1 MSNVVPFTPRPDTGG
16 WTAGE
21 RAKLSDLAD
30 RLAAEGVHVRVV
42 YGATDAGDPWCVITD
57 ENDEVLVHVARI
69 NGQFVIHDAA
79 ADAVEEGD
87 TLWSAF
93 DRLLGEGW
101 REAEGEVVVPM
112 AARQAQTLMA
122 LVVAA
127 AFFDMTAQAHDA
139 PDFDGHHDTP
149 AEILAAFAAAATL
162 AAPSAAAEE
171 HQRFER
177 NAAPAET
184 DGPSGGSADLAGS
197 EDPPAAP
204 VLAPSDADAAKS
216 SLQAETQA
224 GPAGADAT
232 LAADA
237 RPLQG
242 AEGAQTLRGGDGDD
256 LLVGGSGDDSLN
268 GGAGGDHLIG
278 GDGNDTLSGGGAGS
292 TQIDLLEGGA
302 GNDRI
307 ELGQNVVAIGGPGDD
322 TFVITPPAAD
332 QTPPPQHAL
341 GVILDF
347 SAGDRL
353 ADGAGRLVN
362 ILNAIRQDDVLSGL
376 RGFTGTGHLPTPPVP
391 GFRVEVDVNG
401 DNQADGFVMVAGTGA
416 AGLVNHVLAG
426 GGHPTPAPDSAPI
439 ALPAHPPIPDGDFL
453 G

>member
-1 MSNVVPFTPRPDTGG
+1 MSNVVPFTQRPDTGG

-21 RAKLSDLAD
+21 RAKLSELAD
-30 RLAAEGVHVRVV
+30 RLAAEGIHVRVV
-42 YGATDAGDPWCVITD
+42 YGSTDAGDPWCVITD

-69 NGQFVIHDAA
+69 DGQFVIHDAA
-79 ADAVEEGD
+79 ADAVEAGD
-87 TLWSAF
+87 TLWTAF

-101 REAEGEVVVPM
+101 REAEGQVVVPM

-139 PDFDGHHDTP
+139 PDLGAPHDTP
-149 AEILAAFAAAATL
+149 AEVLAAFIAAATL
-162 AAPSAAAEE
+162 AAPSAEAQE

-184 DGPSGGSADLAGS
+184 DGPRGSSANLTDA
-197 EDPPAAP
+197 PAPRAP
-204 VLAPSDADAAKS
+204 DEAPAPKAEPGAEAA
-216 SLQAETQA
+216 A
-224 GPAGADAT
+224 GPADSDAVRV
-232 LAADA
+232 AESD
-237 RPLQG
+237 PLQG
-242 AEGAQTLRGGDGDD
+242 AQGGQTLRGGDGDD
-256 LLVGGSGDDSLN
+256 LLTGGAGNDSLN
-268 GGAGGDHLIG
+268 GGAGADHLIG

-292 TQIDLLEGGA
+292 TQVDLLEGGA

-307 ELGQNVVAIGGPGDD
+307 ELGQNVVAVGGAGDD
-322 TFVITPPAAD
+322 TFVIAPPAPD
-332 QTPPPQHAL
+332 EGPPQQHAL

-347 SAGDRL
+347 TAGDRL
-353 ADGAGRLVN
+353 ADGAGRLIH

-376 RGFTGTGHLPTPPVP
+376 RGFTGHLPPPALP

-416 AGLVNHVLAG
+416 AGLLSHLPG
-426 GGHPTPAPDSAPI
+426 GGPHPPGAIT
-439 ALPAHPPIPDGDFL
+439 LPAHPPIPDGDFL

>member
-1 MSNVVPFTPRPDTGG
+1 MSNVFPFTQRPDTGG

-30 RLAAEGVHVRVV
+30 RLAAEGIHVRVV
-42 YGATDAGDPWCVITD
+42 YGSTDAGDPWCVITD

-69 NGQFVIHDAA
+69 DGQFVIHDAA
-79 ADAVEEGD
+79 ADAVEAGD
-87 TLWSAF
+87 TLWTAF

-101 REAEGEVVVPM
+101 REAQGEVVVPM

-162 AAPSAAAEE
+162 AAPSASAEE

-184 DGPSGGSADLAGS
+184 DGPRGASADLTDA
-197 EDPPAAP
+197 PPAHVPDEVPAP
-204 VLAPSDADAAKS
+204 RAEPPAEAA
-216 SLQAETQA
+216 A
-224 GPAGADAT
+224 GPADSDAVRAPET
-232 LAADA
+232 D
-237 RPLQG
+237 PLQG
-242 AEGAQTLRGGDGDD
+242 AQGGQTLRGGDGDD
-256 LLVGGSGDDSLN
+256 LLLGGAGNDSLN
-268 GGAGGDHLIG
+268 GGAGADHLIG

-292 TQIDLLEGGA
+292 TQVDLLEGGA
-302 GNDRI
+302 GNDRL
-307 ELGQNVVAIGGPGDD
+307 ELGQNVVAAGGAGDD
-322 TFVITPPAAD
+322 TFVIAPPAHD

-353 ADGAGRLVN
+353 ADGAGRLVH
-362 ILNAIRQDDVLSGL
+362 ILNAIRQDDVLSGV
-376 RGFTGTGHLPTPPVP
+376 RGFTGHLPTPALP

-416 AGLVNHVLAG
+416 ANLVNHFLAG
-426 GGHPTPAPDSAPI
+426 GAHPPTAPDSAPI